1 MQQTKFSPDDRLIR
15 ISQVVDILGIS
26 RSTFYAGIKRGI
38 FPAPLKIS
46 SRTSVWPHSQIR
58 AVAENLTTLQ

>member
-1 MQQTKFSPDDRLIR
+1 MQKTKFSQDDRLLR
-15 ISQVVDILGIS
+15 VPQVLNILGIS
-26 RSTFYAGIKRGI
+26 RSTFYAGIKKGV